1 MKTPQECSQR
11 GDAGNTSPRGIRNDV
26 SRVSCHV
33 ACAIQILCHAIPSV
47 RSALQKLAV
56 LPNTGSFPELL
67 LLAELIDFVRV
78 ENNNNNNNPWN
89 PQRLYEY
96 LQDAASIDY
105 RNVGDATRS
114 LSCLL
119 RLLSQ
124 QDASWKELLEASVWE
139 GETLQILEGRRAI
152 DDVNTSQLLQRI
164 KPATKNKPMSSPL
177 VLKFCSQDS
186 HNNNSWCLVKAL
198 EETVQ
203 PKTMQGSTYPWD
215 SISPDTYT
223 EQVITLPGDENHNNV
238 NKDTNNNDGDDSNG
252 DSDSNESG
260 SDSDSDSDDSDT
272 DESDSDSDSDDGN
285 KWSTSKR
292 LEIQRIPRVWL
303 LHLDRPLVSINKL
316 RKALSTMEPNQEE
329 GHPAH
334 FSLMDHVSIP
344 LELNPSFI
352 ITKDDCTDQNSHG
365 DEKSDKGQNQTLF
378 LRGAIVQ
385 VAELDDTETEED
397 WEGGHSVTLLRDSI
411 EDASWWL
418 MDDDKTEKVSEEHAT
433 RMMGG
438 VLEQGNHKSD
448 AYFCASLLVYAV
460 KDDGFHDNK
469 PFENDILNS
478 WNERNKQLASQLA
491 AQQTLVGKRL
501 KVKWAKGKFYAGNV
515 TRYDASTG
523 KHEVTYDDG
532 DVKEYNLAKKTIEWI
547 D

>member
-1 MKTPQECSQR
+1 MATPQECSQK
-11 GDAGNTSPRGIRNDV
+11 GDTGNTSPRGIRNDV

-47 RSALQKLAV
+47 SSALQKLAV
-56 LPNTGSFPELL
+56 LPNTGPFPELL
-67 LLAELIDFVRV
+67 LLEELIDFVRV
-78 ENNNNNNNPWN
+78 ENNSNPWN

-114 LSCLL
+114 LTCLL
-119 RLLSQ
+119 SLLSQ
-124 QDASWKELLEASVWE
+124 QESSWKKLLEASVWE

-152 DDVNTSQLLQRI
+152 DDENTSQFLQRI
-164 KPATKNKPMSSPL
+164 KPATKSKPMASPL
-177 VLKFCSQDS
+177 ILKFCSEHPYS
-186 HNNNSWCLVKAL
+186 NSWCLGKAL
-198 EETVQ
+198 EEIVQ

-215 SISPDTYT
+215 SISPTTYT
-223 EQVITLPGDENHNNV
+223 EQVITFPGDANHNN
-238 NKDTNNNDGDDSNG
+238 DSEETNNKDGDDSNG
-252 DSDSNESG
+252 DSDS
-260 SDSDSDSDDSDT
+260 
-272 DESDSDSDSDDGN
+272 DESDSDSDSDSDSNDGN

-316 RKALSTMEPNQEE
+316 QKSLSTKEPNQEE
-329 GHPAH
+329 EEGQSAH
-334 FSLMDHVSIP
+334 FSLMDHVNIP

-352 ITKDDCTDQNSHG
+352 NTKDGCTDKNSHG
-365 DEKSDKGQNQTLF
+365 DEMSDKLQNQSLF

-385 VAELDDTETEED
+385 VVELDGSETEED
-397 WEGGHSVTLLRDSI
+397 WEGGHSATLLRDSI
-411 EDASWWL
+411 GDASWWL
-418 MDDDKTEKVSEEHAT
+418 IDDDMAKKVSEEHAT

-438 VLEQGNHKSD
+438 VLEKGKNKSD
-448 AYFCASLLVYAV
+448 AYFCATLLVYAV
-460 KDDGFHDNK
+460 KDDVFHDKK
-469 PFENDILNS
+469 PFENEILYS
-478 WNERNKQLASQLA
+478 WNERNKQLEAAVGSQQA
-491 AQQTLVGKRL
+491 LVGKRL

-532 DVKEYNLAKKTIEWI
+532 DVKEYNLTNKAIKWI